1 MIKKLYC
8 QKEWHSYQNYIYS
21 HMFTTKSLTLQK
33 NPKEAA
39 TKNKVI
45 GMHVELFPESLMFQN
60 NKTWEFLGAN
70 SAN

>member
-1 MIKKLYC
+1 
-8 QKEWHSYQNYIYS
+8 
-21 HMFTTKSLTLQK
+21 MFTTKSLTLQK

-39 TKNKVI
+39 IKKKVI
-45 GMHVELFPESLMFQN
+45 GMHMELFPESLMFQN